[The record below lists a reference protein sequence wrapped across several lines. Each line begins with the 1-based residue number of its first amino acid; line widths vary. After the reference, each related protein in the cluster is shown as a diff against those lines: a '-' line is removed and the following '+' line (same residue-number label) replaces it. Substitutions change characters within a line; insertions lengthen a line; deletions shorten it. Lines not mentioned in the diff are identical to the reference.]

1 MQRGELQTD
10 SITKLIDEFLGYLR
24 YERACSDLTLK
35 AYSEDFR
42 AFVEFLN
49 ANGVTDIAAVDYRFL
64 HRYVSKLG
72 SSGIKAST
80 LERKVASLK
89 SFYKFLVKRGVV
101 AKNPAAL
108 VASPKKEKRLPA
120 ILDKSEIV
128 ALLESM
134 ETDSPIRVR
143 NRTILLLLY
152 ATGLR
157 VSELTSLD
165 LANVDFTER
174 IVTVVGKGNKER
186 IVPMGETARKA
197 LLKYLPYRKELSTGG
212 ENALFLNRNGGRL
225 TSRMVAN
232 VIRDACDALG
242 VQKNIHPHTLRHSFA
257 THLLENGANI
267 RVIQEML
274 GHSSLSTT
282 QVYTHLTVEKLKES
296 YDEFHPH
303 A

>member
-1 MQRGELQTD
+1 M
-10 SITKLIDEFLGYLR
+10 
-24 YERACSDLTLK
+24 
-35 AYSEDFR
+35 
-42 AFVEFLN
+42 
-49 ANGVTDIAAVDYRFL
+49 
-64 HRYVSKLG
+64 
-72 SSGIKAST
+72 
-80 LERKVASLK
+80 
-89 SFYKFLVKRGVV
+89 FYKFLVKRDVV
-101 AKNPAAL
+101 RRIPAL
-108 VASPKKEKRLPA
+108 VASPKKEKRLPE

-134 ETDSPIRVR
+134 ETDSPIHIR

-165 LANVDFTER
+165 LSNVDFTEG

-186 IVPMGETARKA
+186 IVPTGETARKA
-197 LLKYLPYRKELSTGG
+197 LLKYLPNRKELSTGG

-225 TSRMVAN
+225 TARMVAN
-232 VIRDACDALG
+232 VIRDACETLG

-296 YDEFHPH
+296 YDEHHPH